1 MDETTLPLLEGG
13 HKKHLCLKV
22 SQTYI
27 HNIKQDGISIRPILL
42 FPVGY
47 LLICVYVFR
56 CKMKLTFVLALLGVT
71 FVIVV
76 DETVAEVLSEERSD
90 VVWANYKV
98 SFIIR
103 VNIYLNCTI
112 YFQCYLHAAIH

>member
-1 MDETTLPLLEGG
+1 
-13 HKKHLCLKV
+13 
-22 SQTYI
+22 
-27 HNIKQDGISIRPILL
+27 
-42 FPVGY
+42 
-47 LLICVYVFR
+47 
-56 CKMKLTFVLALLGVT
+56 MKLTLLLPMLVVA
-71 FVIVV
+71 FMIVV